1 MMTTNSEHDLPQL
14 TTKWPD
20 REHFLALY
28 ADVRGLNLRNELA
41 HGLLHRGALHGH
53 MARLVLHSLLVLGL
67 WKLAERRR

>member
-1 MMTTNSEHDLPQL
+1 PQL
-14 TTKWPD
+14 TTEWPD
-20 REHFLALY
+20 REHLLALY
-28 ADVRGLNLRNELA
+28 VDVRGLNLRNELA